1 MLLTKHFK
9 IQTGCVINFLLALL
23 FLLMCR
29 PLLTIFRRHKV
40 GEIIPVDDHVHYH
53 KLAGVLVMLFSV
65 IHAVAHFVNIGM
77 FFYKKSHNFPLSTCF
92 SCSTGTNLQPDFHI
106 FLYENDLNHI
116 TPKNLVGR
124 PFPSLRFR
132 VSLQYFFGLSDL
144 C

>member
-1 MLLTKHFK
+1 MLLIKHLK
-9 IQTGCVINFLLALL
+9 MQTGCVINFLLALL

-77 FFYKKSHNFPLSTCF
+77 SFYKKVMISHC
-92 SCSTGTNLQPDFHI
+92 
-106 FLYENDLNHI
+106 
-116 TPKNLVGR
+116 
-124 PFPSLRFR
+124 
-132 VSLQYFFGLSDL
+132 
-144 C
+144 